1 MDRDN
6 AFAAIIIAILTK
18 KKLKKGNINIGWKRS
33 NFSHENLLGELK
45 IYSPA
50 DYKNFFLIIKIPHR
64 FIFIIHTFNLP

>member
-50 DYKNFFLIIKIPHR
+50 DYK
-64 FIFIIHTFNLP
+64 TFSWL